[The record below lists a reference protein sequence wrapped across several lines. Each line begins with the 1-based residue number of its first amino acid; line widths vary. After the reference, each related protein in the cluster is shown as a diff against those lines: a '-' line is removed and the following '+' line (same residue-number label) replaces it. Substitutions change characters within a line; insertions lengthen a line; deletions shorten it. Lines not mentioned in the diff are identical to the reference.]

1 MQLIKEIFTEKKWK
15 QKRTYPK
22 KDNFF
27 KIKNG
32 GKIK

>member
-1 MQLIKEIFTEKKWK
+1 MQLTKEIFTEKMEIEKN
-15 QKRTYPK
+15 YPK

>member
-27 KIKNG
+27 KNG
-32 GKIK
+32 GKIN